1 MKNVV
6 PIVRQNRN
14 RNRKSPLNKSLST
27 AMLSQPV
34 VLVLVVFVVLVL
46 IMECLKARQERKLAK
61 IAFKRQ
67 MRMRMIAH
75 LLYCITMYTL
85 IIGWWRIFFFFLL
98 KTLFDVTLERLRSLT
113 GLVSKRIIRFSK

>member
-14 RNRKSPLNKSLST
+14 RNRIRP
-27 AMLSQPV
+27 LSQPV
-34 VLVLVVFVVLVL
+34 LVLSTAKLSQPVLVLLYIVAC
-46 IMECLKARQERKLAK
+46 MKARQERKMAK
-61 IAFKRQ
+61 IAFKKH

-75 LLYCITMYTL
+75 SLYCITMYTL